1 MCVLGG
7 HHVTFCRHSLPGAGI
22 ARARLSAAR
31 HGLLSLRGQR
41 GGLAVATLA
50 ERPLRLG
57 QVGGEELFQ
66 EVDVLKNLMLTSNS
80 YNHPL
85 PKTCASDKGVER
97 KKEVEESRRRVLN
110 AGRTVNIVL
119 PLCPLF

>member
-1 MCVLGG
+1 M
-7 HHVTFCRHSLPGAGI
+7 TFCRHFLAGAGI

-97 KKEVEESRRRVLN
+97 KKEVEESRRRER
-110 AGRTVNIVL
+110 ADTRGADGGY
-119 PLCPLF
+119 